1 MLISVKLIK
10 EHVTIVQ
17 FLYILYYSKKNQ
29 KKTNKLEV
37 TFFDGNIYLYKETRS
52 FDEFYVKETSSNAS
66 HFL

>member
-17 FLYILYYSKKNQ
+17 FLYILYYSKKKQ